1 MLPIP
6 FSSTITNVHGNDEGC
21 VRAESKPIIIIYRI
35 PFSFANNLMSEN
47 ELKNPGIYFLV
58 RNGGAKDAGSC
69 DSHNGGSGLIGSNVP
84 TIYVGQGDSH
94 DDGSGVLKRMV
105 GKHAEGVDEWDVG
118 YAVTCGTPNL
128 LDATALNWLERYF
141 YDIACAVG
149 RYQVLNSVRPP
160 GKEPDMATKGV
171 LMNFIEIAEYLLK
184 RDLGLYAFEKV
195 GYRNIPIGFSD
206 SPLIGKQMFL
216 SNAKAGV
223 YAVGVMSGYKTIYV
237 YPGATVGKENRLLNQ
252 KGAEKYGKLR
262 KELEEKGIINK
273 GEFAQGYEFNS
284 VSQAASVVLGF
295 STNGKTNW
303 KDKDGVSLEDI
314 LKPGGAVTAE
324 NDTSVQPNTD
334 EIASPEPEEVA
345 TPSTEEIASSE
356 SEEAA
361 TPDTDEITPPGPEE
375 ATTPIAEEIAQPG
388 PEEATTPVILYL
400 DSNKRN
406 AHAKGYVNDEGRL
419 VVLAGSKVSDSVF
432 YQNEKGGAA
441 KARARIDLEGKGIIS
456 NLLFTVDHTFSS
468 SSTAASV
475 VYGGSASGPA
485 MWKDENG
492 MSLGE
497 LNKERKESPYTGGGK
512 TTDSQ

>member
-58 RNGGAKDAGSC
+58 RNGGASCDKGNGAGSC
-69 DSHNGGSGLIGSNVP
+69 DSHNGGSGFTGSGLIGRQVP

-141 YDIACAVG
+141 YDKACAVG

-184 RDLGLYAFEKV
+184 RDLGLYAFEKE

-206 SPLIGKQMFL
+206 SPLIGKQM
-216 SNAKAGV
+216 V
-223 YAVGVMSGYKTIYV
+223 YAVGVMTGYKTIYV
-237 YPGATVGKENRLLNQ
+237 YPGATVGKENRLLKQ
-252 KGAEKYGKLR
+252 KSVEKYGKLR

-273 GEFAQGYEFNS
+273 GEFAQGYEFSS
-284 VSQAASVVLGF
+284 VSQAAAVIMGT
-295 STNGKTNW
+295 STNGRTYW
-303 KDKDGVSLEDI
+303 KDKDGASLEDI
-314 LKPGGAVTAE
+314 LEPGGAVTAE
-324 NDTSVQPNTD
+324 NDTADQAVSAETDAAGSPQNDEEATFNTD
-334 EIASPEPEEVA
+334 EITIAEPGEVDLPETVEITSPEAV
-345 TPSTEEIASSE
+345 
-356 SEEAA
+356 EAA
-361 TPDTDEITPPGPEE
+361 TPDTVEITPPEAEE
-375 ATTPIAEEIAQPG
+375 AAL
-388 PEEATTPVILYL
+388 PENVEAGTSVILYL
-400 DSNKRN
+400 DNEKRN
-406 AHAKGYVNDEGRL
+406 AHAKGYVNDDGKF

-432 YQNEKGGAA
+432 YQNEKGGAT
-441 KARARIDLEGKGIIS
+441 RARTRKELEDKGIIS
-456 NLLFTVDHTFSS
+456 NLLFTVDHAFSS

-492 MSLGE
+492 VSLGE
-497 LNKERKESPYTGGGK
+497 LNK
-512 TTDSQ
+512 

>member
-69 DSHNGGSGLIGSNVP
+69 DSHNGGSGFTGSGLIGSNVP

-118 YAVTCGTPNL
+118 YALTCGTPNL

-141 YDIACAVG
+141 YDKACAVG

-184 RDLGLYAFEKV
+184 RNLGLYAFEKV
-195 GYRNIPIGFSD
+195 GYQNIPIGFSD

-223 YAVGVMSGYKTIYV
+223 YAVGVMTGYKSIYV
-237 YPGATVGKENRLLNQ
+237 YPGATVGRENRLLKQ
-252 KGAEKYGKLR
+252 KSVEKYGKLR

-273 GEFAQGYEFNS
+273 GEFAQGYEFSS
-284 VSQAASVVLGF
+284 VSQAAAVIMGT
-295 STNGKTNW
+295 STNGRTYW
-303 KDKDGVSLEDI
+303 KDKDGASLEDI
-314 LKPGGAVTAE
+314 LEPGGAVTAE
-324 NDTSVQPNTD
+324 NDTADQAVSAETDAAGSPQNDEEATFNTD
-334 EIASPEPEEVA
+334 EITIAEPGEVDLPETVEITSPEAV
-345 TPSTEEIASSE
+345 
-356 SEEAA
+356 EAA
-361 TPDTDEITPPGPEE
+361 TPDTVEITPPEAEE
-375 ATTPIAEEIAQPG
+375 ATL
-388 PEEATTPVILYL
+388 PENVEAGTSVILYL
-400 DSNKRN
+400 DNEKRN
-406 AHAKGYVNDEGRL
+406 AHAKGYVNDDGKF

-432 YQNEKGGAA
+432 YQNEKGGAT
-441 KARARIDLEGKGIIS
+441 RARTRKELEDKGIIS
-456 NLLFTVDHTFSS
+456 NLLFTVDHAFSS

-475 VYGGSASGPA
+475 IYGGSASGPA

-492 MSLGE
+492 VSLGE
-497 LNKERKESPYTGGGK
+497 LNK
-512 TTDSQ
+512 

>member
-35 PFSFANNLMSEN
+35 PFSFANNLMSEQ

-69 DSHNGGSGLIGSNVP
+69 DSHNGGSGFTGSGLIGSNVP

-141 YDIACAVG
+141 YDKACAVG

-223 YAVGVMSGYKTIYV
+223 YAIGVMTGYKSIYV
-237 YPGATVGKENRLLNQ
+237 YPGATVGKENRLMKQ
-252 KGAEKYGKLR
+252 KRVEKYGQLR
-262 KELEEKGIINK
+262 KELEEKGIIKK
-273 GEFAQGYEFNS
+273 GEFVEGYEFS
-284 VSQAASVVLGF
+284 SASQAATVILGT
-295 STNGKTNW
+295 STNGKTYW
-303 KDKDGVSLEDI
+303 KDKNGVSLEDI

-324 NDTSVQPNTD
+324 NDVVILAETDAAGSPQNDEEATFNTDEITLAVPEEAALPEAVEITSPEAVETTMPDAD
-334 EIASPEPEEVA
+334 EIASPA
-345 TPSTEEIASSE
+345 
-356 SEEAA
+356 
-361 TPDTDEITPPGPEE
+361 TDEIVPPEPDH
-375 ATTPIAEEIAQPG
+375 PS
-388 PEEATTPVILYL
+388 TPVILSL
-400 DSNKRN
+400 DRNKRN
-406 AHAKGYVNDEGRL
+406 AHAKGYVNGEGKF

-432 YQNEKGGAA
+432 YQNEKGGAT
-441 KARARIDLEGKGIIS
+441 KARARKDLEDKGIIS
-456 NLLFTVDHTFSS
+456 NLLFTVDHAFSS

-492 MSLGE
+492 VSLGK
-497 LNKERKESPYTGGGK
+497 LR
-512 TTDSQ
+512 